1 MFTVSILSLLTC
13 HYVSIALAC
22 AGEFYYRGL
31 QLAESGGLYSI
42 FKEVFFKLKVEES

>member
-22 AGEFYYRGL
+22 AGEFCYRGL
-31 QLAESGGLYSI
+31 QLAESGGLYLMFI
-42 FKEVFFKLKVEES
+42 EKCFMR